1 MNLLRSPHA
10 NISEYLRLI
19 DGFDMVGLWH
29 WNLVTDEQH
38 WSRGLYHLLG
48 LDAQAVRPDIAL
60 LLSLLHPEDRL
71 PSAEF
76 RQFLLDGLLLD
87 RRVRLIRPD
96 GALRIVRSRA
106 EVFVDPM
113 GRPLRAAGA
122 LIDVSNEEALT
133 KARSAE
139 RRQRKALFEQAQ
151 LYAGWTD
158 RVPVVEWAPESRA
171 LTGRTNEELNDDW
184 TCSLAPQ
191 ERPALGDRLWALH
204 ASGKPFSVTAG
215 LRLADGTTRRFV
227 LVSAVVR
234 RSDGSIEG
242 WASATYPQDATPPR
256 PAGRLREGLEQ
267 GIAPRHLRAARALL
281 GWTLE
286 DLARASG
293 LSLSTVRRLEED
305 PEAGR
310 RSRPLALT
318 ALRQAGIRFSLV
330 EGSRIAVALID

>member
-29 WNLVTDEQH
+29 WNFVTDEQH

-48 LDAQAVRPDIAL
+48 LDTQAVRPDIAL

-122 LIDVSNEEALT
+122 LIDVSNEEALA

-139 RRQRKALFEQAQ
+139 RRRRKALFEQAQ
-151 LYAGWTD
+151 VYAAWTD
-158 RVPVVEWAPESRA
+158 RVPIVEWAPEFRA
-171 LTGRTNEELNDDW
+171 LTGLTNTELNDDW
-184 TCSLAPQ
+184 TASVAPQ
-191 ERPALGDRLWALH
+191 ERQAVGDRLWALH
-204 ASGKPFSVTAG
+204 ASGKPFALTST

-242 WASATYPQDATPPR
+242 WASATYPQTSRRPGPRAGCARAWSRASSRATCAPPA
-256 PAGRLREGLEQ
+256 PSWAGPWRISRG
-267 GIAPRHLRAARALL
+267 RAA
-281 GWTLE
+281 
-286 DLARASG
+286 S
-293 LSLSTVRRLEED
+293 
-305 PEAGR
+305 
-310 RSRPLALT
+310 RSRPSGAW
-318 ALRQAGIRFSLV
+318 RRIRKPD
-330 EGSRIAVALID
+330 GAAAPWR